1 MKLEAEERKPE
12 CSRECEVFGPA
23 RVKHEGFRPGRVKH
37 EGFRPILKFQNYCI
51 KLAIFNTTLIELN
64 K

>member
-12 CSRECEVFGPA
+12 CSRECEVFGPG

-37 EGFRPILKFQNYCI
+37 EGFRPILKFSKLLYKMGNFQHDFNRI
-51 KLAIFNTTLIELN
+51 K
-64 K
+64 